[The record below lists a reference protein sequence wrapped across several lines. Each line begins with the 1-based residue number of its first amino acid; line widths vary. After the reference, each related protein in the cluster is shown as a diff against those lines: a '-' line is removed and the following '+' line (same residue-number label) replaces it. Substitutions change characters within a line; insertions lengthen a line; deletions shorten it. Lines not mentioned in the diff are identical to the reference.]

1 MPLTAAAATGGASG
15 ASVDASPGGA
25 PLAWRCACSHD
36 ALDHL
41 GLRAVR
47 LDSQLAAEA
56 TQFVYTLPFEARTMV
71 AGAATWR
78 RLAAS
83 LFFSA
88 TNGRSSRSLAVYCAA
103 GCSGASGKRRLHVE
117 IFIAQLFLLALRCFL
132 LQLAV
137 RLAAI
142 VQARQNLAMRAP

>member
-1 MPLTAAAATGGASG
+1 M
-15 ASVDASPGGA
+15 
-25 PLAWRCACSHD
+25 
-36 ALDHL
+36 
-41 GLRAVR
+41 
-47 LDSQLAAEA
+47 
-56 TQFVYTLPFEARTMV
+56 YTLPFEARTMV

-88 TNGRSSRSLAVYCAA
+88 TNGRSSRNLALYCAA
-103 GCSGASGKRRLHVE
+103 GCSGASGKGRLMPRSKLK
-117 IFIAQLFLLALRCFL
+117 IFIAQFFLLVLRSFL
-132 LQLAV
+132 LQLAA